1 MGETPYIMPYLDSV
15 PIFLKKKNHSVYSLI
30 DAQWTAQHKSPCG
43 FSPTISV
50 AIYSNHFR
58 IRHYLDQISNKSQKY
73 H

>member
-1 MGETPYIMPYLDSV
+1 MGKTPYIVVPYLDSV
-15 PIFLKKKNHSVYSLI
+15 LFLKNHSVYSLI

-43 FSPTISV
+43 FSPTVSV